1 MDARRRD
8 ATRFRAAA
16 GNEGRPTVYFLAPDY
31 RTPSGGTMS
40 IYRHVDILN
49 AAGMAAYALHWRR
62 GFRYDW
68 FDNDT
73 RVTTLDAARIGRQDL
88 VVASELDVDLLSR
101 LPSGVRHV
109 IFNQSGHLTWDRGLE
124 LVNDHYLTNP
134 DLAAVATVSDHSR
147 ELVQYAFPHLA
158 VRRIHLSLNRDLFY
172 PPQAKR
178 QNRIAYMPRPFRGN
192 AELVLKILT
201 TRGVLDGW
209 EIVPL
214 KGLSHG
220 DVAQQ
225 LRTTK
230 IFLALSDQEGFG
242 LPAAEAMAC
251 GNYVIGHHG
260 YGGREFFDP
269 AFSRPIETADVLAF
283 AKAVEDVLQNDAV
296 DPNWCWTRGQQAS
309 AHVLAEYSAERERRD
324 VVELYA
330 ELLGQASPGKSR
342 AHHDHSWEERNGA
355 GRARFPVA
363 LRARTVGKQ
372 LAGGSRDVR

>member
-1 MDARRRD
+1 MRRDMARSLHQRALAWIDARRRD
-8 ATRFRAAA
+8 GTRFRAAT
-16 GNEGRPTVYFLAPDY
+16 GSVGQPTVYFLAPDY
-31 RTPSGGTMS
+31 RTPSGGTMA

-49 AAGMAAYALHWRR
+49 AAGIAAAALHWRR
-62 GFRYDW
+62 GFRYAW
-68 FDNDT
+68 FDNET
-73 RVTTLDAARIGRQDL
+73 RVTTLGAARIGRHDL

-101 LPSGVRHV
+101 LPPGVRHV

-134 DLAAVATVSDHSR
+134 DLAAVVTVSDHSR
-147 ELVQYAFPHLA
+147 ALVRHAFPHLD

-172 PPQAKR
+172 PAPAKR

-192 AELVLKILT
+192 AELVLKLLL

-209 EIVPL
+209 ELVPL
-214 KGLSHG
+214 KGLSHS
-220 DVAQQ
+220 DVARQ
-225 LRTTK
+225 LRSTR

-269 AFSRPIETADVLAF
+269 AFSRAIETADVLAF
-283 AKAVEDVLQNDAV
+283 AKAVEEVLQNDAV
-296 DPNWCWTRGQQAS
+296 DPDWCWLRGQRAS
-309 AHVLAEYSAERERRD
+309 AHVLAEYSAERERRE

-330 ELLGQASPGKSR
+330 GLLGVKAQASVSALQIR
-342 AHHDHSWEERNGA
+342 RENLGA
-355 GRARFPVA
+355 INE
-363 LRARTVGKQ
+363 LRI
-372 LAGGSRDVR
+372 GGT